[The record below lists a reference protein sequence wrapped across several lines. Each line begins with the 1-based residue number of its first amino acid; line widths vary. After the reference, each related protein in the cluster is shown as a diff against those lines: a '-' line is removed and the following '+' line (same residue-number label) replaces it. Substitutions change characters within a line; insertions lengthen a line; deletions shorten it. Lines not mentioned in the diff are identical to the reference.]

1 MISEVTRLLYV
12 ILFMHPLRVLILP
25 SAIDEEQGSA
35 RQPFSIARLSLYL
48 GLAFVSTLI
57 ICPLEVIST
66 RLSLQRNHSSFG
78 YSSAAQDEDVEIHD
92 SAVYAAAEEDVIG

>member
-25 SAIDEEQGSA
+25 STVDEEQGSA
-35 RQPFSIARLSLYL
+35 RQPFSVARLSLYL

-78 YSSAAQDEDVEIHD
+78 YSAAAQDEDVEIHD
-92 SAVYAAAEEDVIG
+92 NAVYSAAEEDVIG